1 MKGSF
6 MGRTPTGKCYF
17 CGKPTKLLI
26 HQNCHAP
33 DKKKPKL
40 SSLTGRVFD
49 RVIKQAKTAG
59 EA

>member
-6 MGRTPTGKCYF
+6 MRKQPTGKCYF

-33 DKKKPKL
+33 DKKKPRL
-40 SSLTGRVFD
+40 HPLTGRVFD
-49 RVIKQAKTAG
+49 RVAKQAKAAG